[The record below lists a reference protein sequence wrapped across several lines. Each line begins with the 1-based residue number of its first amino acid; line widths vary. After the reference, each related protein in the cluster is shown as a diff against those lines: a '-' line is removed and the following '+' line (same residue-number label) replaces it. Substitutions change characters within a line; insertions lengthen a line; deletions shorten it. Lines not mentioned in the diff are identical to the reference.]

1 MGIYVGEPDPD
12 IRLAREFDDLG
23 PRTPLTRVPTDDRCN
38 SKRVLLQYLI
48 LRSSRTGHQWEVE
61 VYVSALDARNDSSSK
76 QQDRTRTQIP
86 RVAIVGAGF
95 VGSTT
100 AYALLNS
107 GMAAEIV
114 LIDRDRR
121 RAEGHVQDLRDA
133 EVFSDA
139 TRVFAGEVGD
149 CCSADVTII
158 SAGVSQSGP
167 KSRLEGLKETAVI
180 LKGLVQNISRH
191 NPHGILLIASNPVDI
206 LTYAVWKW
214 SGLPA
219 SRVIGSGT
227 SLDTAR
233 FRRRLAEKY
242 GVASHNVHAYVIGEH
257 GDSQIPV
264 LSSARIAGVPLE
276 AFCQQLGLPY
286 EENALGRI
294 ASETRTAGIE
304 IIGAKGAT
312 YYGIGAALVRIVRAI
327 LRDEDAV
334 LTVSSLVPQSMQ
346 LGEVSLSLP
355 AIINR
360 GGVARVL
367 PIPLNSNERKS
378 LLSSAEILK
387 QYIAR
392 LDGAEATVV

>member
-1 MGIYVGEPDPD
+1 V
-12 IRLAREFDDLG
+12 
-23 PRTPLTRVPTDDRCN
+23 
-38 SKRVLLQYLI
+38 
-48 LRSSRTGHQWEVE
+48 H
-61 VYVSALDARNDSSSK
+61 VSALDVRNDSSSK
-76 QQDRTRTQIP
+76 RQERTRTQIP
-86 RVAIVGAGF
+86 RVAIVGTGF

-114 LIDRDRR
+114 LIDRDRC

-139 TRVFAGEVGD
+139 TRVFAGEFGD
-149 CCSADVTII
+149 CSADVTII

-191 NPHGILLIASNPVDI
+191 NPHGILLIASNPVDV

-242 GVASHNVHAYVIGEH
+242 GVASHNVHAYIIGEH

-360 GGVARVL
+360 DGVARVL

-378 LLSSAEILK
+378 LESSGEILK
-387 QYIAR
+387 QYIAG